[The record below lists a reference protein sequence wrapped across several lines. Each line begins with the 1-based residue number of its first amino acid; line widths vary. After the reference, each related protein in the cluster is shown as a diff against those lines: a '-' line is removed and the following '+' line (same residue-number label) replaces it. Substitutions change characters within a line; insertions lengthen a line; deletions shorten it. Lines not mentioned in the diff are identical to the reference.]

1 MTKDFA
7 RNASTVSWGGLFI
20 SCCLKSMSAW
30 ANFRW
35 RKNLYVSMAK
45 IFLSVIFLCAMNGA
59 GFNTLF
65 VFCMT
70 RYTKLGIKGM
80 LIGVQN
86 SFRKVKGMEGY
97 ILGWT
102 LTVNPTEWFIETQL
116 VCTNEWEWA
125 VSFVSKC
132 CIGNYFWLVITHW
145 S

>member
-1 MTKDFA
+1 
-7 RNASTVSWGGLFI
+7 
-20 SCCLKSMSAW
+20 
-30 ANFRW
+30 
-35 RKNLYVSMAK
+35 MAK

-102 LTVNPTEWFIETQL
+102 LTVNPTE
-116 VCTNEWEWA
+116 
-125 VSFVSKC
+125 
-132 CIGNYFWLVITHW
+132 
-145 S
+145 